1 MSESYI
7 PAHLRRL
14 VEQRANFECEYCQ
27 LPSGLSFFPHEIDH
41 IILYREIIQLY
52 FLKLHLSQRKTD
64 IFTGLNYTNLLF

>member
-27 LPSGLSFFPHEIDH
+27 LPSGLSFFQHEIDH
-41 IILYREIIQLY
+41 IIAEKHGGKTEAKNLAYSCWRYNRNKGTSRIL
-52 FLKLHLSQRKTD
+52 LS
-64 IFTGLNYTNLLF
+64 L

>member
-14 VEQRANFECEYCQ
+14 VEQRANFEREYCQ

-41 IILYREIIQLY
+41 IIESNLQSLRTSFSPKYSVI
-52 FLKLHLSQRKTD
+52 
-64 IFTGLNYTNLLF
+64 TGPIRQVTMI